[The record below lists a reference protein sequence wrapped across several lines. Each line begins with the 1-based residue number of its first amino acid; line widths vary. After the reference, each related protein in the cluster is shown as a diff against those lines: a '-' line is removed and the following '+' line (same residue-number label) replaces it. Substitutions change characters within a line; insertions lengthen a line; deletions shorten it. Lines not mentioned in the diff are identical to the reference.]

1 VDFSP
6 FRRQDFSEQARH
18 SWRILLCGGIS
29 IMQNRAAALLLG
41 FTLPLVIAG
50 CSINVDK
57 GKNGEDKKVKIDTPL
72 GNIHV
77 NADKPSAS
85 IGMAIYP
92 GATPEPDHDG
102 DKDADV
108 QLGFGEWKMRVQ
120 VAHYNTGDERDKVLT
135 YYRKSLSRYGD
146 VIECNGNQPVGTPL
160 KTAEGLTC
168 AEDEHSNRVNLNNS
182 DRGLTLRAGSKRHE
196 YIVAFDKDDAAAAG
210 PTKFTLIALDL
221 PAEIRK
227 KDRQTD

>member
-1 VDFSP
+1 MPVIP
-6 FRRQDFSEQARH
+6 RRVLGS
-18 SWRILLCGGIS
+18 LLCF
-29 IMQNRAAALLLG
+29 ALPVLM
-41 FTLPLVIAG
+41 TG

-57 GKNGEDKKVKIDTPL
+57 GANGEDKKVKIDTPL

-77 NADKPSAS
+77 NADKPSGSLGIAL
-85 IGMAIYP
+85 YP
-92 GATPEPDHDG
+92 GAVADPDHDG

-120 VAHYNTGDERDKVLT
+120 VAHFNTSDNRDKVLT
-135 YYRKSLSRYGD
+135 YYRKSLTRYGD
-146 VIECNGNQPVGTPL
+146 VIECKDNQPIGSPV

-168 AEDEHSNRVNLNNS
+168 AEDDQDNRVKV
-182 DRGLTLRAGSKRHE
+182 DHGDDHGLTLRAGSKRHQH
-196 YIVAFDKDDAAAAG
+196 IVAFDKDDADSANG

-221 PAEIRK
+221 PAGTWK

>member
-1 VDFSP
+1 MPVLP
-6 FRRQDFSEQARH
+6 RRVLVS
-18 SWRILLCGGIS
+18 LLCL
-29 IMQNRAAALLLG
+29 ALS
-41 FTLPLVIAG
+41 LVTAG

-57 GKNGEDKKVKIDTPL
+57 DANGKEKKVKIDTPL

-85 IGMAIYP
+85 LGIALYP
-92 GATPEPDHDG
+92 GAIADPDHDG

-120 VAHYNTGDERDKVLT
+120 VAHFNTSDNRDKVLT

-146 VIECNGNQPVGTPL
+146 VIECKDNEPIGSPA

-168 AEDEHSNRVNLNNS
+168 SENDQDNHIKV
-182 DRGLTLRAGSKRHE
+182 DHGDDHGLTLRAGSKRHQH
-196 YIVAFDKDDAAAAG
+196 IVAFDKDDADTAAG

-221 PAEIRK
+221 PAETRK

>member
-1 VDFSP
+1 
-6 FRRQDFSEQARH
+6 
-18 SWRILLCGGIS
+18 
-29 IMQNRAAALLLG
+29 MQNRAAALLLG
-41 FTLPLVIAG
+41 LTLPFVIAG

-120 VAHYNTGDERDKVLT
+120 VAHYNTSDDRDKVLS
-135 YYRKSLSRYGD
+135 YYRKSLSRHGD
-146 VIECNGNQPVGTPL
+146 VIECNGNQAVGTPA
-160 KTAEGLTC
+160 KTSEGLTC
-168 AEDEHSNRVNLNNS
+168 AEDEHNNHINLNDT
-182 DRGLTLRAGSKRHE
+182 DRGLTLRAGSKRHQ

-221 PAEIRK
+221 PAETWK

>member
-1 VDFSP
+1 MP
-6 FRRQDFSEQARH
+6 AIPRRAIAPLVFLA
-18 SWRILLCGGIS
+18 
-29 IMQNRAAALLLG
+29 
-41 FTLPLVIAG
+41 LPLVTIG

-77 NADKPSAS
+77 NADKSVDS
-85 IGMAIYP
+85 IGIAVYP
-92 GATPEPDHDG
+92 GATPSPDHDG

-120 VAHYNTGDERDKVLT
+120 VAHFNSSDDRAKVLA
-135 YYRKSLSRYGD
+135 YYRKTLSRYGD
-146 VIECNGNQPVGTPL
+146 VIECQGDRPVGSPIRTS
-160 KTAEGLTC
+160 EGLTC
-168 AEDEHSNRVNLNNS
+168 SENDNDHHVNVNTG
-182 DRGLTLRAGSKRHE
+182 DHDLTLRAGSKRHQHL
-196 YIVAFDKDDAAAAG
+196 VAFDKDDAETASG

-221 PAEIRK
+221 PAETWK

>member
-1 VDFSP
+1 MPVLP
-6 FRRQDFSEQARH
+6 RRVLVS
-18 SWRILLCGGIS
+18 LLCL
-29 IMQNRAAALLLG
+29 ALS
-41 FTLPLVIAG
+41 LVTAG

-57 GKNGEDKKVKIDTPL
+57 DANGKEKKVKIDTPL

-85 IGMAIYP
+85 LGIALYP
-92 GATPEPDHDG
+92 GAIADPDHDG

-120 VAHYNTGDERDKVLT
+120 VAHFNTSDNRDKVLT

-146 VIECNGNQPVGTPL
+146 VIECKDNEPIGSPA

-168 AEDEHSNRVNLNNS
+168 SENDQDNHIKV
-182 DRGLTLRAGSKRHE
+182 DHGGDHGLTLRAGSKRHQH
-196 YIVAFDKDDAAAAG
+196 IVAFDKDDADSAAG
-210 PTKFTLIALDL
+210 PTKFTLIALNL
-221 PAEIRK
+221 PAETPK

>member
-1 VDFSP
+1 MAYLAGGGFFVMP
-6 FRRQDFSEQARH
+6 VLPRRVLVS
-18 SWRILLCGGIS
+18 LLCL
-29 IMQNRAAALLLG
+29 ALS
-41 FTLPLVIAG
+41 LVTAG

-57 GKNGEDKKVKIDTPL
+57 DANGKEKKVKIDTPL

-85 IGMAIYP
+85 LGIALYP
-92 GATPEPDHDG
+92 GAIADPDHDG

-120 VAHYNTGDERDKVLT
+120 VAHFNTSDNQDKVLT

-146 VIECNGNQPVGTPL
+146 VIECKDNEPIGSPA

-168 AEDEHSNRVNLNNS
+168 SENDQDNHIKV
-182 DRGLTLRAGSKRHE
+182 DHGGDHGLTLRAGSKRHQH
-196 YIVAFDKDDAAAAG
+196 IVAFDKDDADSAAG

-221 PAEIRK
+221 PAETPK

>member
-1 VDFSP
+1 MAYLAGGGFFVMP
-6 FRRQDFSEQARH
+6 VLPRRALVS
-18 SWRILLCGGIS
+18 LLCL
-29 IMQNRAAALLLG
+29 ALS
-41 FTLPLVIAG
+41 LVTAG

-57 GKNGEDKKVKIDTPL
+57 DANGKEKKVKIDTPL

-85 IGMAIYP
+85 LGIALYP
-92 GATPEPDHDG
+92 GAIADPDHDG

-120 VAHYNTGDERDKVLT
+120 VAHFNTSDNRDKVLT

-146 VIECNGNQPVGTPL
+146 VIECKDNEPIGSPA

-168 AEDEHSNRVNLNNS
+168 SENDQDNHIKV
-182 DRGLTLRAGSKRHE
+182 DHGDDHGLTLRAGSKRHQH
-196 YIVAFDKDDAAAAG
+196 IVAFDKDDADTAAG

-221 PAEIRK
+221 PAETRK

>member
-1 VDFSP
+1 MPATLHRAVAS
-6 FRRQDFSEQARH
+6 
-18 SWRILLCGGIS
+18 LLFV
-29 IMQNRAAALLLG
+29 A
-41 FTLPLVIAG
+41 LPLVVG

-77 NADKPSAS
+77 NADKPATDLG
-85 IGMAIYP
+85 IALYP
-92 GATPEPDHDG
+92 GAVARPDHDG

-120 VAHYNTGDERDKVLT
+120 VAHFNTGDDRDKVLA

-146 VIECNGNQPVGTPL
+146 VIECRDDRPIGSPVRTS
-160 KTAEGLTC
+160 EGLTC
-168 AEDEHSNRVNLNNS
+168 SETDKDHHVNM
-182 DRGLTLRAGSKRHE
+182 DTGDHGLTLRAGSKRHQH
-196 YIVAFDKDDAAAAG
+196 IVAFDKDDPNSASG

-221 PAEIRK
+221 PAETWK

>member
-1 VDFSP
+1 MAYLAGGGFFVMP
-6 FRRQDFSEQARH
+6 VLPRRALVS
-18 SWRILLCGGIS
+18 LLCL
-29 IMQNRAAALLLG
+29 ALS
-41 FTLPLVIAG
+41 LVTAG

-57 GKNGEDKKVKIDTPL
+57 DANGKEKKVKIDTPL

-85 IGMAIYP
+85 LGIALYP
-92 GATPEPDHDG
+92 GAIADPDHDG

-108 QLGFGEWKMRVQ
+108 QLGFGDWKMRVQ
-120 VAHYNTGDERDKVLT
+120 VAHFNTSDNRDKVLT

-146 VIECNGNQPVGTPL
+146 VIECKDNEPIGSPA

-168 AEDEHSNRVNLNNS
+168 SENDQDNHIKV
-182 DRGLTLRAGSKRHE
+182 DHGDDHGLTLRAGSKRHQH
-196 YIVAFDKDDAAAAG
+196 IVAFDKDDADTAAG

-221 PAEIRK
+221 PAETRK

>member
-1 VDFSP
+1 MAYLAGGGFFVMP
-6 FRRQDFSEQARH
+6 VLPRRALVS
-18 SWRILLCGGIS
+18 LLCL
-29 IMQNRAAALLLG
+29 AL
-41 FTLPLVIAG
+41 TLVTAG

-57 GKNGEDKKVKIDTPL
+57 DANGKEKKVKIDTPL

-85 IGMAIYP
+85 LGIALYP
-92 GATPEPDHDG
+92 GAIADPDHDG

-120 VAHYNTGDERDKVLT
+120 VAHFNTSDNRDKVLT

-146 VIECNGNQPVGTPL
+146 VIECKDNEPIGSPA

-168 AEDEHSNRVNLNNS
+168 SENDQDNHIKV
-182 DRGLTLRAGSKRHE
+182 DHGDDHGLTLRAGSKRHQH
-196 YIVAFDKDDAAAAG
+196 IVAFDKDDADTASG

-221 PAEIRK
+221 PAETRK

>member
-1 VDFSP
+1 MAYLAGGGFFVMP
-6 FRRQDFSEQARH
+6 VLPRRALVS
-18 SWRILLCGGIS
+18 LLCL
-29 IMQNRAAALLLG
+29 ALS
-41 FTLPLVIAG
+41 LVTAG

-57 GKNGEDKKVKIDTPL
+57 DANGKEKKVKIDTPL

-85 IGMAIYP
+85 LGIALYP
-92 GATPEPDHDG
+92 GAIADPDHDG

-120 VAHYNTGDERDKVLT
+120 VAHFNTSDNQDKVLT

-146 VIECNGNQPVGTPL
+146 VIECKDNEPIGSPA

-168 AEDEHSNRVNLNNS
+168 SENDQDNHIKV
-182 DRGLTLRAGSKRHE
+182 DHGDDHGLTLRAGSKRHQH
-196 YIVAFDKDDAAAAG
+196 IVAFDKDDADTAAG

-221 PAEIRK
+221 PAETRK

>member
-1 VDFSP
+1 MP
-6 FRRQDFSEQARH
+6 ARLRH
-18 SWRILLCGGIS
+18 AIASLLFI
-29 IMQNRAAALLLG
+29 A
-41 FTLPLVIAG
+41 LPLVVG

-77 NADKPSAS
+77 NADKPPTNLGIAL
-85 IGMAIYP
+85 YP
-92 GATPEPDHDG
+92 GAVAQPDHDG

-120 VAHYNTGDERDKVLT
+120 VAHFNTSDDRDKVLA

-146 VIECNGNQPVGTPL
+146 VIECRDDQAIGSPARTS
-160 KTAEGLTC
+160 EGLTC
-168 AEDEHSNRVNLNNS
+168 S
-182 DRGLTLRAGSKRHE
+182 DSDKDNHIHANTGDHGLTLRAGSKRHQ
-196 YIVAFDKDDAAAAG
+196 YIVAFDKDDADSASG

-221 PAEIRK
+221 PAETWK

>member
-1 VDFSP
+1 MAYLAGGGFFVMP
-6 FRRQDFSEQARH
+6 VLPRRVLVS
-18 SWRILLCGGIS
+18 LLCL
-29 IMQNRAAALLLG
+29 ALS
-41 FTLPLVIAG
+41 LVTAG

-57 GKNGEDKKVKIDTPL
+57 DANGKEKKVKIDTPL

-85 IGMAIYP
+85 LGIALYP
-92 GATPEPDHDG
+92 GAIADPDHDG

-120 VAHYNTGDERDKVLT
+120 VAHFNTSDNRDKVLT

-146 VIECNGNQPVGTPL
+146 VIECKDNEPIGSPA

-168 AEDEHSNRVNLNNS
+168 SENDQDNHIKV
-182 DRGLTLRAGSKRHE
+182 DHGDDHGLTLRAGSKRHQH
-196 YIVAFDKDDAAAAG
+196 IVAFDKDDADSAAG

-221 PAEIRK
+221 PAETRK

>member
-1 VDFSP
+1 MPVLP
-6 FRRQDFSEQARH
+6 RRALVS
-18 SWRILLCGGIS
+18 LLCL
-29 IMQNRAAALLLG
+29 ALS
-41 FTLPLVIAG
+41 LVTAG

-57 GKNGEDKKVKIDTPL
+57 DANGKEKKVKIDTPL

-85 IGMAIYP
+85 LGIALYP
-92 GATPEPDHDG
+92 GAIADPDHDG

-120 VAHYNTGDERDKVLT
+120 VAHFNTSDNRDKVLT

-146 VIECNGNQPVGTPL
+146 VIECKDNEPIGSPA

-168 AEDEHSNRVNLNNS
+168 SENDQDNHIKV
-182 DRGLTLRAGSKRHE
+182 DHGDDHGLTLRAGSKRHQH
-196 YIVAFDKDDAAAAG
+196 IVAFDKDDADSAAG

-221 PAEIRK
+221 PAETRK

>member
-1 VDFSP
+1 MAYLAGGGFFVMP
-6 FRRQDFSEQARH
+6 VLPRRVLVS
-18 SWRILLCGGIS
+18 LLCL
-29 IMQNRAAALLLG
+29 ALS
-41 FTLPLVIAG
+41 LVTAG

-57 GKNGEDKKVKIDTPL
+57 DANGKEKKVKIDTPL

-85 IGMAIYP
+85 LGIALYP
-92 GATPEPDHDG
+92 GAIADPDHDG

-120 VAHYNTGDERDKVLT
+120 VAHFNTSDNRDKVLT

-146 VIECNGNQPVGTPL
+146 VIECKENEAIGSPA

-168 AEDEHSNRVNLNNS
+168 SENDQSNHVKT
-182 DRGLTLRAGSKRHE
+182 DTGDHGLTLRAGSKRHQH
-196 YIVAFDKDDAAAAG
+196 IVAFDKDDADSAAG

-221 PAEIRK
+221 PAETWK

>member
-1 VDFSP
+1 MAYLAGGGFFVMP
-6 FRRQDFSEQARH
+6 VLPRRALVS
-18 SWRILLCGGIS
+18 LLCL
-29 IMQNRAAALLLG
+29 ALS
-41 FTLPLVIAG
+41 LVTAG

-57 GKNGEDKKVKIDTPL
+57 DANGKEKKVKIDTPL

-85 IGMAIYP
+85 LGIALYP
-92 GATPEPDHDG
+92 GAIADPDHDG

-120 VAHYNTGDERDKVLT
+120 VAHFNTSDNQDKVLT

-146 VIECNGNQPVGTPL
+146 VIECKDNEPIGSPA
-160 KTAEGLTC
+160 KTAEGRTC
-168 AEDEHSNRVNLNNS
+168 SENDQDNHIKV
-182 DRGLTLRAGSKRHE
+182 DHGGDHGLTLRAGSKRHQH
-196 YIVAFDKDDAAAAG
+196 IVAFDKDDADSAAG

-221 PAEIRK
+221 PAETPK

>member
-1 VDFSP
+1 LLAEGFFVMPVTPHRVFVS
-6 FRRQDFSEQARH
+6 
-18 SWRILLCGGIS
+18 LLCF
-29 IMQNRAAALLLG
+29 A
-41 FTLPLVIAG
+41 LPLVTVG

-57 GKNGEDKKVKIDTPL
+57 GANGEDKKVKIDTPL

-85 IGMAIYP
+85 LGIALYP
-92 GATPEPDHDG
+92 GAIADPDHDG

-120 VAHYNTGDERDKVLT
+120 VAHFNTSDNRDKVLT

-146 VIECNGNQPVGTPL
+146 VIECKDDQPIGSPA

-168 AEDEHSNRVNLNNS
+168 SENDKDNHIKV
-182 DRGLTLRAGSKRHE
+182 DHGGDHGLTLRAGSKRHQH
-196 YIVAFDKDDAAAAG
+196 IVAFDKDDADSSAG

-221 PAEIRK
+221 PAEAWK

>member
-1 VDFSP
+1 MPVLP
-6 FRRQDFSEQARH
+6 RRVLVS
-18 SWRILLCGGIS
+18 LLCL
-29 IMQNRAAALLLG
+29 ALS
-41 FTLPLVIAG
+41 LVTAG

-57 GKNGEDKKVKIDTPL
+57 DANGKEKKVKIDTPL

-85 IGMAIYP
+85 LGIALYP
-92 GATPEPDHDG
+92 GAIADPDHDG

-120 VAHYNTGDERDKVLT
+120 VAHFNTSDNQDKVLT

-146 VIECNGNQPVGTPL
+146 VIECKDNEPIGSPA

-168 AEDEHSNRVNLNNS
+168 SENDQDNHIKV
-182 DRGLTLRAGSKRHE
+182 DHGGDHGLTLRAGSKRHQH
-196 YIVAFDKDDAAAAG
+196 IVAFDKDDADTAAG

-221 PAEIRK
+221 PAETPK

>member
-1 VDFSP
+1 MPVLP
-6 FRRQDFSEQARH
+6 RRVLVS
-18 SWRILLCGGIS
+18 LLCL
-29 IMQNRAAALLLG
+29 ALS
-41 FTLPLVIAG
+41 LVTAG

-57 GKNGEDKKVKIDTPL
+57 DANGKEKKVKIDTPL

-85 IGMAIYP
+85 LGIALYP
-92 GATPEPDHDG
+92 GAIADPDHDG

-120 VAHYNTGDERDKVLT
+120 VAHFNTSDNQDKVLT

-146 VIECNGNQPVGTPL
+146 VIECKDNEPIGSPA

-168 AEDEHSNRVNLNNS
+168 SENDQDNHIKV
-182 DRGLTLRAGSKRHE
+182 DHGGDHGLTLRAGSKRHQH
-196 YIVAFDKDDAAAAG
+196 IVAFDKDDADSAAG

-221 PAEIRK
+221 PAETPK